1 MLWRPVP
8 SRLMATR
15 TRVSWVLRVISAVRM
30 SGLGVGG
37 FKAVFGAGGVCR
49 QTFAACKDGGD
60 AAQRLCARLRHLDQ
74 AGALLKVVNAQWR
87 GEPGRTRGG
96 QHVVGARAVVAQ
108 RFRGVRPQED
118 GAGVADAVCP

>member
-60 AAQRLCARLRHLDQ
+60 SAQRLCARLRHLDQ
-74 AGALLKVVNAQWR
+74 AGALLTVVNAQLR
-87 GEPGRTRGG
+87 GKPGLTLDG
-96 QHVVGARAVVAQ
+96 QHVVWVRIVGAQ
-108 RFRGVRPQED
+108 LLP
-118 GAGVADAVCP
+118 C